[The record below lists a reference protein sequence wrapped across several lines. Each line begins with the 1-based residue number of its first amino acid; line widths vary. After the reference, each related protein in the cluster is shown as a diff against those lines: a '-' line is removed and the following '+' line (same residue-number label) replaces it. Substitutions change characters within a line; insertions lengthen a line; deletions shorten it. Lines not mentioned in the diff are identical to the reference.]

1 MSKAIK
7 TKDAKKGGYL
17 VGKPH
22 SEGGI
27 KGINTDTGQPIEV
40 EGGEVV
46 ITKPAVEGQETYE
59 FEGKEM
65 KPKEILSKIN
75 SDYGGVSFA
84 KGGQMLENKFEDGG
98 VLQAT
103 FETPDMQRNYTL
115 IRGNCVIVDA
125 YGVDNRDI
133 ESVSNIRFSKSQP
146 IIEIATS
153 KGWSPI
159 QQTMCV
165 GDWVY
170 MSGGFYTGLNQKL
183 WVTENLDAGNLFPL
197 KAWQV
202 KNISLDNNYK
212 LTGIHFIREVNGL
225 IQKVKMLNIN
235 EQNVWELVAIAF
247 ATIQNIGAILPDNFR
262 QTDEI
267 IYPENNGSGLSDAWM
282 YGRFGLSVA
291 YNQIVQRAI
300 NFKYDVN
307 NLVTYCSII
316 GYSNMELNTGRNEL
330 TSLDLSDL
338 SLKQRYHTIGDVV
351 DVLVYKNEITRVVS
365 IQEDDF
371 SLFDVTYNSTPV
383 DMSAIGYSMSDKDY
397 MILDKCTIVG
407 MTFKSGIVSF
417 VNNEYKF
424 KQPFIRDV
432 IISHNNQLYAITESS
447 KIGRVYELAQ
457 PSQFGITTS
466 TLATPVSDFE
476 KEKKQVRSK
485 PTTENFS
492 YKVLAQ
498 TLENEITQL
507 NLWRG
512 VVQDKKR
519 QNEIDRKLANLR
531 TQRDLYQLKAE
542 AVTSLLD
549 KLAAVNSQEKISNEA
564 ADTELLA
571 PNGTPTMLT
580 NQQWHTVRTENFMS
594 WFGDWLMAYETGNYG
609 GVSKTINPT
618 TQEPLVLFHG
628 SAGDFIRWKF
638 DQFPA
643 AYFADNFSYS
653 QWFANQA
660 QGGSGVLYQVFVD
673 IKNPLDL
680 RSFGYDNYP
689 IRTYLEYLRDTY
701 NIAFEEGTPI
711 YKQYE
716 AGGDDILNQ
725 FLDTPVPFWSFIRHI
740 NQDLLTYLRDNTFY
754 DGIIMY
760 EHNPSDLING
770 EPNVTGSYVV
780 FRSEQI
786 KWASASHYN
795 AYVKDSRFRL
805 GGITENTDEITNAVQ
820 RLNELDFGF

>member
-1 MSKAIK
+1 
-7 TKDAKKGGYL
+7 
-17 VGKPH
+17 
-22 SEGGI
+22 
-27 KGINTDTGQPIEV
+27 
-40 EGGEVV
+40 
-46 ITKPAVEGQETYE
+46 
-59 FEGKEM
+59 
-65 KPKEILSKIN
+65 
-75 SDYGGVSFA
+75 
-84 KGGQMLENKFEDGG
+84 
-98 VLQAT
+98 
-103 FETPDMQRNYTL
+103 
-115 IRGNCVIVDA
+115 
-125 YGVDNRDI
+125 
-133 ESVSNIRFSKSQP
+133 
-146 IIEIATS
+146 
-153 KGWSPI
+153 
-159 QQTMCV
+159 
-165 GDWVY
+165 
-170 MSGGFYTGLNQKL
+170 
-183 WVTENLDAGNLFPL
+183 
-197 KAWQV
+197 
-202 KNISLDNNYK
+202 
-212 LTGIHFIREVNGL
+212 
-225 IQKVKMLNIN
+225 
-235 EQNVWELVAIAF
+235 
-247 ATIQNIGAILPDNFR
+247 
-262 QTDEI
+262 
-267 IYPENNGSGLSDAWM
+267 
-282 YGRFGLSVA
+282 
-291 YNQIVQRAI
+291 
-300 NFKYDVN
+300 
-307 NLVTYCSII
+307 
-316 GYSNMELNTGRNEL
+316 
-330 TSLDLSDL
+330 
-338 SLKQRYHTIGDVV
+338 
-351 DVLVYKNEITRVVS
+351 
-365 IQEDDF
+365 
-371 SLFDVTYNSTPV
+371 
-383 DMSAIGYSMSDKDY
+383 MSAIGYSMSDKDY

-457 PSQFGITTS
+457 PSQFGITPS
-466 TLATPVSDFE
+466 SPATPLSNFE
-476 KEKKQVRSK
+476 REKKQVRSK